1 MLPGWNMSSTEDCD
15 KSEEGIKS
23 LLTIKHMKRAFSL
36 EKRDTLGDIQLSSDL
51 WGACRW
57 KSDSAPSTCLSECNQ
72 GKRGK
77 NLGEAGLGWILKR
90 PLGYLKLCRYE
101 VDLVRRFV

>member
-1 MLPGWNMSSTEDCD
+1 MFSTEDCD

-51 WGACRW
+51 
-57 KSDSAPSTCLSECNQ
+57 
-72 GKRGK
+72 
-77 NLGEAGLGWILKR
+77 
-90 PLGYLKLCRYE
+90 
-101 VDLVRRFV
+101 